1 MTKAIQVLEALRTL
15 TESVDLFKVKSRSKV
30 TNFDTRKTEY
40 LNPGNYELINTESDG
55 TVLIS
60 DEKGNLYYI
69 TQ

>member
-15 TESVDLFKVKSRSKV
+15 TESVDLFRVKSRSKV
-30 TNFDTRKTEY
+30 INFDTRKTEY